1 MKIKILIV
9 LALICAVF
17 ASLTMGTLSSYISVS
32 TFGADIYPDRD
43 KIIRQYQMDEEQQE
57 NASPGMDSEIEN
69 IPDEPDLTELFIEDN
84 HGSNVDLKE
93 DAGMEDEA
101 GSASQGQE

>member
-17 ASLTMGTLSSYISVS
+17 ASLTVGTLSSYISVS

-43 KIIRQYQMDEEQQE
+43 KIIRQYEMGGEQEE
-57 NASPGMDSEIEN
+57 NVSSGIDSETEN
-69 IPDEPDLTELFIEDN
+69 MPEESDSTKLFIENN
-84 HGSNVDLKE
+84 HGSNVDLEE
-93 DAGMEDEA
+93 DASMEDEA
-101 GSASQGQE
+101 GSVSQEQK